1 MAEFN
6 LARIRY
12 TWKNVWLAGATY
24 IKDDI
29 VRHGG
34 NNYVCMEGHLS
45 DQTSFETD
53 ITAATPKWLLMGDGY
68 QWRGNWSVETRYR
81 INDLVKYNGIVYKCI
96 EPHVSGLFLEDN
108 LVTTPSTLTVTVQ
121 RNLEDTANVY
131 VVNGTTQA
139 SLTLGKGKSYII
151 DQTDQSNNYFGGALV
166 DGVEQNNP
174 HPLLLSATEDGTFG
188 GGTIYGDGVTY
199 FIDGVEVSQSNYIA
213 NFSNLRDE
221 DGNIIQ
227 KVRQLRITV
236 PYTAPENLYYYCR
249 YHFGVARP
257 ARRFAKN

>member
-81 INDLVKYNGIVYKCI
+81 INDLVKYNGIVYRVI
-96 EPHVSGLFLEDN
+96 DEHLS
-108 LVTTPSTLTVTVQ
+108 
-121 RNLEDTANVY
+121 A
-131 VVNGTTQA
+131 TTQA
-139 SLTLGKGKSYII
+139 EGISE
-151 DQTDQSNNYFGGALV
+151 DSN
-166 DGVEQNNP
+166 
-174 HPLLLSATEDGTFG
+174 
-188 GGTIYGDGVTY
+188 
-199 FIDGVEVSQSNYIA
+199 
-213 NFSNLRDE
+213 
-221 DGNIIQ
+221 
-227 KVRQLRITV
+227 
-236 PYTAPENLYYYCR
+236 
-249 YHFGVARP
+249 
-257 ARRFAKN
+257 